1 MARQL
6 RLAFV
11 TNHASHITAS
21 WRLEGHGVCALSIF
35 LMLLLALESSCD
47 ETAAAVVKDGRTV
60 LSNVIASQISIHAEY
75 GGVVPEIAS
84 RKHLESVSLVVE
96 QALLEAGVSLP
107 ELEGV
112 AVTQGPGLAG
122 ALLVGISVAKGLS
135 LGRGIPLVGVNHIE
149 GHLLAVFL
157 EAPVQFPFIALAVSG
172 GHSHLYRVD
181 GVGRYTTLGQ
191 TVDDA
196 AGEAFDKVAK
206 LIGLPYPGGV
216 AIDRL
221 AASGDPRA
229 IKFPRPL
236 MNDGSYNF
244 SFSGLKTAVL
254 THVQKFP
261 ASAGAGIHDLAAS
274 FQAAV
279 CDVLT
284 RKTAAAVAATGIR
297 RVVVAGGVACNSA
310 LRGSLADMAAEQ
322 GVELSMPSPLLC
334 SDNAAM
340 IAVPGD
346 FYLTNGFR
354 SGFDLDAL
362 PVWPLDRLAVRLK
375 EQM

>member
-1 MARQL
+1 M
-6 RLAFV
+6 V
-11 TNHASHITAS
+11 S
-21 WRLEGHGVCALSIF
+21 
-35 LMLLLALESSCD
+35 
-47 ETAAAVVKDGRTV
+47 DGRTV
-60 LSNVIASQISIHAEY
+60 LSNIVASQISVHAEY

-84 RKHLESVSLVVE
+84 RQHLEAVSLVIE
-96 QALLEAGVSLP
+96 QALAEANLDISRI
-107 ELEGV
+107 EGV

-122 ALLVGISVAKGLS
+122 ALLVGISAAKGLS

-157 EAPVQFPFIALAVSG
+157 EAPVEFPFIALAVSG

-181 GVGRYTTLGQ
+181 GIGRYTTLGQ

-221 AASGDPRA
+221 ATTGNPQA

-236 MNDGSYNF
+236 VNAGTFNF

-254 THVQKFP
+254 THVKKFP
-261 ASAGAGIHDLAAS
+261 ESKEEGINDLAAS

-284 RKTAAAVAATGIR
+284 RKTAAAIAATGIKR
-297 RVVVAGGVACNSA
+297 LVVAGGVACNSA
-310 LRGSLADMAAEQ
+310 LRRSMAEFAAAN
-322 GVELSMPSPLLC
+322 GVELSIPSPKLC
-334 SDNAAM
+334 ADNAAM
-340 IAVPGD
+340 VAVPGD
-346 FYLTNGFR
+346 FYLANGYS

-375 EQM
+375 EKS

>member
-1 MARQL
+1 
-6 RLAFV
+6 
-11 TNHASHITAS
+11 
-21 WRLEGHGVCALSIF
+21 
-35 LMLLLALESSCD
+35 MLLLALESSCD
-47 ETAAAVVKDGRTV
+47 ETSAAVVKDGRTV
-60 LSNVIASQISIHAEY
+60 LSNIIASQIKVHAEY

-84 RKHLESVSLVVE
+84 RKHLEAVSLVVE
-96 QALLEAGVSLP
+96 QALTKAGVGFA

-122 ALLVGISVAKGLS
+122 ALLVGISVAKGIS
-135 LGRGIPLVGVNHIE
+135 LGRNIPLVGVNHIE

-157 EAPVQFPFIALAVSG
+157 EAPVEFPFIALAVSG

-206 LIGLPYPGGV
+206 LVGLPYPGGV

-221 AASGDPRA
+221 AATGNPAA

-236 MNDGSYNF
+236 LHDGSYNF

-254 THVQKFP
+254 THVNRHPEAKE
-261 ASAGAGIHDLAAS
+261 GGINDLAAS

-284 RKTAAAVAATGIR
+284 KKTAAAIAATGIKR
-297 RVVVAGGVACNSA
+297 LVVAGGVACNSA
-310 LRGSLADMAAEQ
+310 LRASMRDFADQ
-322 GVELSMPSPLLC
+322 NGVELSIPAPLLC
-334 SDNAAM
+334 ADNAAM

-346 FYLTNGFR
+346 FYLQAGLK

-362 PVWPLDRLAVRLK
+362 PVWPLDRLAQRLK
-375 EQM
+375 GL

>member
-1 MARQL
+1 
-6 RLAFV
+6 
-11 TNHASHITAS
+11 
-21 WRLEGHGVCALSIF
+21 
-35 LMLLLALESSCD
+35 MLLLALESSCD
-47 ETAAAVVKDGRTV
+47 ETSAAVVRDGRTV
-60 LSNVIASQISIHAEY
+60 LSNVIASQIDVHAEY

-84 RKHLESVSLVVE
+84 RQHLEAVSLVVE
-96 QALLEAGVSLP
+96 QALRDASVSLA

-122 ALLVGISVAKGLS
+122 ALLVGISVAKGLA
-135 LGRGIPLVGVNHIE
+135 LGRRIPLVGVNHIE

-157 EAPVQFPFIALAVSG
+157 EKPVEFPFIALAVSG

-181 GVGRYTTLGQ
+181 GIGRYRTLGQ

-221 AASGDPRA
+221 AQSGDPKA

-236 MNDGSYNF
+236 INDGSFNF

-254 THVQKFP
+254 THLGKHP
-261 ASAGAGIHDLAAS
+261 EAATSGLNDLAAS

-284 RKTAAAVAATGIR
+284 RKTAAAVAATGIK
-297 RVVVAGGVACNSA
+297 RVVVAGGVACNSG
-310 LRGSLADMAAEQ
+310 LRRSMAAFAAEQ
-322 GVELSMPSPLLC
+322 GVELAMPSPLLC

-346 FYLTNGFR
+346 YYLAHGYR

-362 PVWPLDRLAVRLK
+362 PVWPLDRLSQRLP
-375 EQM
+375 EVL

>member
-1 MARQL
+1 
-6 RLAFV
+6 
-11 TNHASHITAS
+11 
-21 WRLEGHGVCALSIF
+21 
-35 LMLLLALESSCD
+35 MLLLALESSCD
-47 ETAAAVVKDGRTV
+47 ETAAAVVRDGRQV
-60 LSNVIASQISIHAEY
+60 LSNVIASQIKVHAEY

-84 RKHLESVSLVVE
+84 RQHLEAVSLVVE
-96 QALLEAGVSLP
+96 QALEESGVALDQ
-107 ELEGV
+107 LDGI

-122 ALLVGISVAKGLS
+122 ALLVGISAAKGLA

-157 EAPVQFPFIALAVSG
+157 ERPVEFPFIALAVSG

-221 AASGDPRA
+221 AAAGDPKA
-229 IKFPRPL
+229 IRFPRPL

-254 THVQKFP
+254 THVTKHP
-261 ASAGAGIHDLAAS
+261 EAAGAGLNDLAAS

-279 CDVLT
+279 CEVLT
-284 RKTAAAVAATGIR
+284 YKTAAAVAATGIK
-297 RVVVAGGVACNSA
+297 RVVVAGGVACNSG
-310 LRGSLADMAAEQ
+310 LRRSMGEFAARQ

-340 IAVPGD
+340 IAVPAD
-346 FYLTNGFR
+346 YYLSHGYQ
-354 SGFDLDAL
+354 SGFDLDAF
-362 PVWPLDRLAVRLK
+362 PVWPLDRLASRLK
-375 EQM
+375 EQP

>member
-1 MARQL
+1 
-6 RLAFV
+6 
-11 TNHASHITAS
+11 
-21 WRLEGHGVCALSIF
+21 
-35 LMLLLALESSCD
+35 MLLLALESSCD
-47 ETAAAVVKDGRTV
+47 ETAAAVVKDGRNV
-60 LSNVIASQISIHAEY
+60 LSSIVASQISIHAEY

-84 RKHLESVSLVVE
+84 RQHLEAVSLVVE
-96 QALLEAGVSLP
+96 QALRDAGVGIADI
-107 ELEGV
+107 EGV

-122 ALLVGISVAKGLS
+122 ALLVGISAAKGLS
-135 LGRGIPLVGVNHIE
+135 LGRGLPLVGVNHIE

-157 EAPVQFPFIALAVSG
+157 ERPVEFPFIALAVSG

-181 GVGRYTTLGQ
+181 GIGRYQTLGQ

-221 AASGDPRA
+221 AAGGDPQA

-236 MNDGSYNF
+236 LHDGTFNF

-254 THVQKFP
+254 THVGKHPEAKEQ
-261 ASAGAGIHDLAAS
+261 GINDLAAS

-279 CDVLT
+279 CEVLT
-284 RKTAAAVAATGIR
+284 KKTAAAVAATGIKR
-297 RVVVAGGVACNSA
+297 LVVAGGVACNSG
-310 LRGSLADMAAEQ
+310 LRRSMAEFAQ
-322 GVELSMPSPLLC
+322 ASGVELSIPSPKLC
-334 SDNAAM
+334 ADNAAM

-346 FYLTNGFR
+346 FYLGAGYQ

-362 PVWPLDRLAVRLK
+362 PVWPLDKLSARFPGG
-375 EQM
+375 M

>member
-1 MARQL
+1 
-6 RLAFV
+6 
-11 TNHASHITAS
+11 
-21 WRLEGHGVCALSIF
+21 
-35 LMLLLALESSCD
+35 MLLLALESSCD
-47 ETAAAVVKDGRTV
+47 ETSAAVVRDGRTV
-60 LSNVIASQISIHAEY
+60 LSNVIASQISVHAEY

-84 RKHLESVSLVVE
+84 RKHLESVSPVVE
-96 QALLEAGVSLP
+96 QALADAGVALRD
-107 ELEGV
+107 LEGI

-122 ALLVGISVAKGLS
+122 ALLVGISAAKGLS

-157 EAPVQFPFIALAVSG
+157 ERPVEFPFIALAVSG

-221 AASGDPRA
+221 AVTGDPRA

-236 MNDGSYNF
+236 INDGSYNF

-254 THVQKFP
+254 THVGKFP
-261 ASAGAGIHDLAAS
+261 ESAGAGVNDLAAS

-284 RKTAAAVAATGIR
+284 RKTAAAVAATGIKR
-297 RVVVAGGVACNSA
+297 LVVAGGVACNSG
-310 LRGSLADMAAEQ
+310 LRRSMADFAARE
-322 GVELSMPSPLLC
+322 GVELSMPSPVLC

-346 FYLTNGFR
+346 YYLNQGYQ
-354 SGFDLDAL
+354 SGFDLDVL
-362 PVWPLDRLAVRLK
+362 PVWPLDRLAARLK
-375 EQM
+375 EHR

>member
-1 MARQL
+1 
-6 RLAFV
+6 
-11 TNHASHITAS
+11 
-21 WRLEGHGVCALSIF
+21 
-35 LMLLLALESSCD
+35 MLLLSLESSCD
-47 ETAAAVVKDGRTV
+47 ETAAAVVRDGRTV
-60 LSNVIASQISIHAEY
+60 LSNIIASQISVHAEY

-84 RKHLESVSLVVE
+84 RQHLEAVSLVVE
-96 QALLEAGVSLP
+96 QALSEAGVTP
-107 ELEGV
+107 AELEGV

-122 ALLVGISVAKGLS
+122 ALLVGISAAKGLS
-135 LGRGIPLVGVNHIE
+135 FGRGIPLVGVNHIE

-157 EAPVQFPFIALAVSG
+157 ERPVEFPFIALAVSG

-181 GVGRYTTLGQ
+181 GIGRYTTLGQ

-221 AASGDPRA
+221 AANGDPKA

-236 MNDGSYNF
+236 LNDGSFNF

-254 THVQKFP
+254 THITKFP
-261 ASAGAGIHDLAAS
+261 EAKGAGVNDLAAS

-284 RKTAAAVAATGIR
+284 RKTAAAVAATGIKR
-297 RVVVAGGVACNSA
+297 LVVAGGVACNSG
-310 LRGSLADMAAEQ
+310 LRSSMQAFAERE
-322 GVELSMPSPLLC
+322 GVELSMPSPAFC

-346 FYLTNGFR
+346 FYLTSGYQ

-362 PVWPLDRLAVRLK
+362 PVWPLDRLAARFQEVS
-375 EQM
+375 